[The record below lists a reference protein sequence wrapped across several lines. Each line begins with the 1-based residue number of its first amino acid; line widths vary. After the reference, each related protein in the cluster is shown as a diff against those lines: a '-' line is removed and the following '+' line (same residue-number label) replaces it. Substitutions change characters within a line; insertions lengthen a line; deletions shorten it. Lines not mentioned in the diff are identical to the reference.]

1 MSAASASPKAVV
13 EQYLE
18 AYDER
23 DMETI
28 RSVLADEIVSEDTTF
43 TRDELAGAIEAYWSA
58 FPDCTLEAHHY
69 AVDGETVAVRTTFAG
84 TFEGEYYGRVPTG
97 ESFSVTELIMFRVND
112 GEIDTYWFAWDE
124 LGFWEQV
131 GVLEHPL
138 G

>member
-1 MSAASASPKAVV
+1 MSETPATPRAVV

-28 RSVLADEIVSEDTTF
+28 RSVLADEIVSEGTTF
-43 TRDELAGAIEAYWSA
+43 TRDELAGAIDAYWSA
-58 FPDCTLEAHHY
+58 FPDCTHEAHQY
-69 AVDGETVAVRTTFAG
+69 AVDGDTVAVRTTFAG
-84 TFEGEYYGRVPTG
+84 TFEEEYYGQSPTG

-131 GVLEHPL
+131 GVLEPPL